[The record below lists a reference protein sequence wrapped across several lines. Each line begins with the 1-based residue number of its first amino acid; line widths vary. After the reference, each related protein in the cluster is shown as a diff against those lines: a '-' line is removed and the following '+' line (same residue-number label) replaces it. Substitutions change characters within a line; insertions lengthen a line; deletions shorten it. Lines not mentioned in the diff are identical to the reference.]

1 MVENS
6 SQQLDAIFHAL
17 ADPTRRAMLR
27 MLAGGELSVS
37 ELAAPFPVS
46 LAAASKHIKTLER
59 AGMIRRFVHGRTHT
73 CALDAAPLRDGV
85 AWLRYYER
93 FWNERLDALEAAL
106 ADDDLDK
113 EQP

>member
-1 MVENS
+1 
-6 SQQLDAIFHAL
+6 
-17 ADPTRRAMLR
+17 MLR
-27 MLAGGELSVS
+27 MLADGERSVS

-73 CALDAAPLRDGV
+73 CALDAAPLRDGL
-85 AWLRYYER
+85 AWLHYYEQ

-106 ADDDLDK
+106 TADDPEK
-113 EQP
+113 ENS